1 MKKLLLTIFTLL
13 FSLTLFACDPT
24 EEINLDDYLDD
35 VVVGYRGSDTEDA
48 VTESLDLMTEIED
61 VTITWESSHPNI
73 INATGVVV
81 RPEVD
86 TEVTLTATLT
96 LGNQEDEV
104 SFTVLV
110 KAAIIPIHPLE
121 EALNNMNGLLSY
133 TMNITFTSDETSYP
147 VIVKMG
153 ETTASVEALG
163 DTIYYEV
170 DGETCYIYE
179 NINDVWTKS
188 ITTCSEKGTSEL
200 SFLTNFSK
208 NYFAEQTS
216 NGITTYLLK
225 MEYYTSLQSFLNSS
239 IVSKFVL
246 TIESG
251 YVREIDMIMTR
262 DSITFDVEIVISA
275 YNQTTVTLPVIPS

>member
-251 YVREIDMIMTR
+251 YVRTIDMIMTR

>member
-13 FSLTLFACDPT
+13 FSLSLFACDPT

-35 VVVGYRGSDTEDA
+35 VVIGYRGSDTEDA

-61 VTITWESSHPNI
+61 VVITWESSHPQI
-73 INATGVVV
+73 ISSTGVVN

-96 LGNQEDEV
+96 LGDQEDEI
-104 SFTVLV
+104 SFIVLV
-110 KAAIIPIHPLE
+110 KAAEIPIHPLE

-163 DTIYYEV
+163 DTIYYDV

-179 NINDVWTKS
+179 NSNDVWTKS
-188 ITTCSEKGTSEL
+188 VTTCSEKGTSEL

-208 NYFAEQTS
+208 DYFAEQS
-216 NGITTYLLK
+216 NNGITTYLLK

-239 IVSKFVL
+239 IVSNFVL
-246 TIESG
+246 TVESG
-251 YVREIDMIMTR
+251 YVRTIDMIMTR

>member
-239 IVSKFVL
+239 IVSNFVL

-251 YVREIDMIMTR
+251 YVRTIDMIMTR

>member
-1 MKKLLLTIFTLL
+1 MKKIILTIFTLL
-13 FSLTLFACDPT
+13 FSLSLFACDPT
-24 EEINLDDYLDD
+24 EEINLDDYLNDI
-35 VVVGYRGSDTEDA
+35 VVGYRGSDTEDA

-61 VTITWESSHPNI
+61 VVITWESSHPQI
-73 INATGVVV
+73 ISSTGVVN

-96 LGNQEDEV
+96 LGDQEDEV
-104 SFTVLV
+104 IFTVLV
-110 KAAIIPIHPLE
+110 KAAEIPIHPLE

-179 NINDVWTKS
+179 NSNDVWTKAV
-188 ITTCSEKGTSEL
+188 TTCSEKGTSEL

-208 NYFAEQTS
+208 NYFAEQNNS
-216 NGITTYLLK
+216 GIITYLLK
-225 MEYYTSLQSFLNSS
+225 MEYYSSLQSFLNSS
-239 IVSKFVL
+239 IVSNFVL
-246 TIESG
+246 TVESG
-251 YVREIDMIMTR
+251 YVRTIDMIMTR

>member
-1 MKKLLLTIFTLL
+1 
-13 FSLTLFACDPT
+13 
-24 EEINLDDYLDD
+24 
-35 VVVGYRGSDTEDA
+35 
-48 VTESLDLMTEIED
+48 
-61 VTITWESSHPNI
+61 
-73 INATGVVV
+73 
-81 RPEVD
+81 
-86 TEVTLTATLT
+86 
-96 LGNQEDEV
+96 
-104 SFTVLV
+104 
-110 KAAIIPIHPLE
+110 
-121 EALNNMNGLLSY
+121 
-133 TMNITFTSDETSYP
+133 MNITFTSDETSYP

-239 IVSKFVL
+239 IVSNFVL

-251 YVREIDMIMTR
+251 YVRTIDMIMTR

>member
-13 FSLTLFACDPT
+13 FSLSLFACDPT
-24 EEINLDDYLDD
+24 EEINLDDYLDE
-35 VVVGYRGSDTEDA
+35 VVIGYRGSDTEDA
-48 VTESLDLMTEIED
+48 VTESLDLLTEIED
-61 VTITWESSHPNI
+61 VVITWESSHPQI
-73 INATGVVV
+73 ISTTGVVI

-110 KAAIIPIHPLE
+110 KAAEIPIHPLE

-179 NINDVWTKS
+179 NSNDVWTKS
-188 ITTCSEKGTSEL
+188 VTTCSEKGTSEL

-208 NYFAEQTS
+208 NYFAEQS
-216 NGITTYLLK
+216 NNGITTYLLK

-239 IVSKFVL
+239 IVSNFVL
-246 TIESG
+246 TVESG
-251 YVREIDMIMTR
+251 YVRTIDMIMTR